1 MTSQLNKIADYWNQR
16 SFGYSLDNQEE
27 LLHDQEKWIEL
38 INRYLKINKGMKVL
52 DLGCGPGFFSVM
64 LTNLGCQV
72 IGIDY
77 SDKMLEEARN
87 NARKFKANVEF
98 QKMDVQDLAFQDEIF
113 DLIITRNVTW
123 NLEKPVQAYQE
134 MVRVL
139 KKQGHLLNIDG
150 NHYYHYQD
158 QDYNR
163 AGHSDHQHMEG
174 IDVSIIDNIAKELKL
189 SYVLRPQYDIEILK
203 EIVFNKLKVKYFL
216 KKKQRKEKN

>member
-38 INRYLKINKGMKVL
+38 INRYLKINKGI
-52 DLGCGPGFFSVM
+52 
-64 LTNLGCQV
+64 TNLGCQV

-139 KKQGHLLNIDG
+139 K
-150 NHYYHYQD
+150 
-158 QDYNR
+158 
-163 AGHSDHQHMEG
+163 
-174 IDVSIIDNIAKELKL
+174 
-189 SYVLRPQYDIEILK
+189 
-203 EIVFNKLKVKYFL
+203 
-216 KKKQRKEKN
+216 